1 LKLGLHIVKLLSN
14 GDQTMQFNKFATQ
27 REARTV
33 VQGFTL
39 VEVMVVV
46 AIIGILTAF
55 ALPSYNDYV
64 LRASLT
70 EATTALSDARVRMEQ
85 SYADNRSYGAAA
97 CAVPMQNTERFI
109 ITCTPNGAGQGYLI
123 RAAGTAA
130 GNTSG
135 FEFTINNQNTRTT
148 VSWGSNWGSV
158 PAAGATRWL
167 TKRS

>member
-1 LKLGLHIVKLLSN
+1 
-14 GDQTMQFNKFATQ
+14 MQFNKFATQ

-70 EATTALSDARVRMEQ
+70 EATTALSDARVRTNPGKPARIDLRVELQ
-85 SYADNRSYGAAA
+85 SAHQLRDT
-97 CAVPMQNTERFI
+97 AV
-109 ITCTPNGAGQGYLI
+109 
-123 RAAGTAA
+123 
-130 GNTSG
+130 
-135 FEFTINNQNTRTT
+135 FE
-148 VSWGSNWGSV
+148 G
-158 PAAGATRWL
+158 
-167 TKRS
+167 